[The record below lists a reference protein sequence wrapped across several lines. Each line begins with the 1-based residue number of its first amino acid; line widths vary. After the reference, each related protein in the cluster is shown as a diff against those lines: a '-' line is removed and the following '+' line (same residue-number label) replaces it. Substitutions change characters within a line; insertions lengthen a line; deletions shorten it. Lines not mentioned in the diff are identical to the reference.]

1 MILDVRVVPIPIWYF
16 SILFQVSEANML
28 IQKNYSETFLEI
40 ILILKTF
47 LKVMSLKAL
56 NMDLHRHRRYAN
68 HGKLLNKFIKLGIL
82 VDKSYNLVCQ
92 YSTTQ
97 INQTCL

>member
-1 MILDVRVVPIPIWYF
+1 
-16 SILFQVSEANML
+16 ML

-56 NMDLHRHRRYAN
+56 NMDLHRHRRY
-68 HGKLLNKFIKLGIL
+68 GKLLNKFIELGIL

>member
-1 MILDVRVVPIPIWYF
+1 MILDVRVVPITIWYF

-56 NMDLHRHRRYAN
+56 NMDLHRHRRY
-68 HGKLLNKFIKLGIL
+68 GKLLNKFIKLGIL

-97 INQTCL
+97 INQTCF